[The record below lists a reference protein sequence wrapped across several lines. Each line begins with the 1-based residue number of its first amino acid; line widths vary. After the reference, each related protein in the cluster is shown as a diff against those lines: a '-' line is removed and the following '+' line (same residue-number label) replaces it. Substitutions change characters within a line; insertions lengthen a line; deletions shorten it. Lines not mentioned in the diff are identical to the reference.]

1 MEIDKIKEYI
11 KNNIGNDKNLVLFKI
26 DKRLSDKN
34 TDCGIYESKKI
45 NDEYINNLKKTY
57 SEKDIKIV
65 TYIKNRFRNLIYEVG
80 QIEKFYSEDN
90 TLILITDKYILLENF
105 TKNIKENMIPV
116 LKTYDLSEKILE
128 IHLNTNFG
136 IVIINNL
143 SVKFNTKNIS
153 ENDINQLFELTN
165 LLT

>member
-11 KNNIGNDKNLVLFKI
+11 KNNIGNDKNLILFKI
-26 DKRLSDKN
+26 DKKLSDKN

-45 NDEYINNLKKTY
+45 NDDYINNLKKIY

-80 QIEKFYSEDN
+80 PIKKFYSEDN
-90 TLILITDKYILLENF
+90 TLICISDKYILLENSI
-105 TKNIKENMIPV
+105 KNIKENMIPV
-116 LKTYDLSEKILE
+116 LKNYDLSEKISE
-128 IHLNTNFG
+128 IHLKTDFG

-143 SVKFNTKNIS
+143 SVKFNTKNMG
-153 ENDINQLFELTN
+153 ENNINQLFELTN
-165 LLT
+165 L

>member
-1 MEIDKIKEYI
+1 MEIDKIKENI
-11 KNNIGNDKNLVLFKI
+11 KNNIGNDKNLILFKI
-26 DKRLSDKN
+26 DKQLSDKN

-45 NDEYINNLKKTY
+45 NNEYINNLKKIY

-80 QIEKFYSEDN
+80 LTKKFYSEDN
-90 TLILITDKYILLENF
+90 ILIFISDKYILLENSI
-105 TKNIKENMIPV
+105 KNIKENMIPV
-116 LKTYDLSEKILE
+116 LKSYDLSEKISE
-128 IHLNTNFG
+128 VHLKTNFG

-143 SVKFNTKNIS
+143 SVKFNTKNIN

-165 LLT
+165 L